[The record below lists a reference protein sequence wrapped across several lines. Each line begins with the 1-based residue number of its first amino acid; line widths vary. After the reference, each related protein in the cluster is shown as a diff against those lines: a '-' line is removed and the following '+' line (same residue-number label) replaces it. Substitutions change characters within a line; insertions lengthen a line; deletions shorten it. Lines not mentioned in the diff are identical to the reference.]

1 MHGHGHDMTETQ
13 EQTILI
19 NVAFPGI
26 LKVMSEH
33 HVLLPSQQPLLTL
46 VKFCERCQA
55 KKKPG
60 TARTD
65 LEKLNDAFRS
75 TEEGRAELFQF
86 YRLLL
91 PEVIVSIASCNDS
104 V

>member
-1 MHGHGHDMTETQ
+1 
-13 EQTILI
+13 
-19 NVAFPGI
+19 
-26 LKVMSEH
+26 MSEH
-33 HVLLPSQQPLLTL
+33 SALLPTQTPFLTL
-46 VKFCERCQA
+46 VRFCERCQA
-55 KKKPG
+55 KKKSG

-91 PEVIVSIASCNDS
+91 PEVLAMHRLKRPAVSVARC
-104 V
+104 